1 MAGRWLEGLR
11 RRGRIVHHGAARWLV
26 ALFVAA
32 ASAAGATAP
41 AQFALAGD
49 LFEHA
54 PSPHALPDLAFVDLN
69 GHPRHLSDFRGRVIL
84 LNLWAT
90 WCPPCRQ
97 ELPTLDHLQALLGG
111 PDFEVVALSIDRGGL
126 AAVTSY
132 FDQYDVRAL
141 HLYVDASGRALARVG
156 GVALPT
162 TLLIGRDGRELARHV
177 GPVDW
182 DRPDVVALLRGYIAA
197 PRTTTPARARSGKEL
212 VLDVDDGK
220 NVAHGAVAAPAG
232 QRVAFI
238 VSLRSIDLGRD
249 IMRELLP
256 GIFTWSRRSE
266 AHGYDFNGYFAP
278 HAQGNVC
285 IDPVEPDSETLARLA
300 ELGVATIVLT
310 NRNHSR
316 AANAVRA
323 RTGARTLIHPAD
335 AERAQGPGTIIDG
348 ELAVGV
354 AIGPFVVV
362 DAAGKSPG
370 EIALH
375 WPARKILVVGDAIIG
390 NPPGACSLV
399 RESLTD
405 DPPRLR
411 RTVARLATLDF
422 DALLVGDGTPILT
435 DARAAVEALVRG
447 FATT

>member
-1 MAGRWLEGLR
+1 MASWPYRLSGYAGS
-11 RRGRIVHHGAARWLV
+11 V
-26 ALFVAA
+26 AV
-32 ASAAGATAP
+32 
-41 AQFALAGD
+41 
-49 LFEHA
+49 
-54 PSPHALPDLAFVDLN
+54 
-69 GHPRHLSDFRGRVIL
+69 
-84 LNLWAT
+84 
-90 WCPPCRQ
+90 
-97 ELPTLDHLQALLGG
+97 
-111 PDFEVVALSIDRGGL
+111 
-126 AAVTSY
+126 
-132 FDQYDVRAL
+132 
-141 HLYVDASGRALARVG
+141 
-156 GVALPT
+156 
-162 TLLIGRDGRELARHV
+162 
-177 GPVDW
+177 
-182 DRPDVVALLRGYIAA
+182 
-197 PRTTTPARARSGKEL
+197 
-212 VLDVDDGK
+212 
-220 NVAHGAVAAPAG
+220 PAG

-238 VSLRSIDLGRD
+238 VSLQSTYHGRE
-249 IMRELLP
+249 IMHELLP

-266 AHGYDFNGYFAP
+266 PHGYDFNGYFVP

-285 IDPVEPDSETLARLA
+285 IDPVEPDPETLARLA

-335 AERAQGPGTIIDG
+335 AERARGPGTIIDG
-348 ELAVGV
+348 ELAEGT

-405 DPPRLR
+405 DPPQLR

-435 DARAAVEALVRG
+435 NARAAVEALVRG